1 MIGDDIL
8 ADSFKFFL
16 LQKNNV
22 EKLLVA
28 VNIIVQDPV
37 CVCDVYSYSQNL
49 RFAFILVAIQ
59 NGHLCPV

>member
-1 MIGDDIL
+1 MIDDDIL

-37 CVCDVYSYSQNL
+37 CVCVMCIPTARTCDLPSSW
-49 RFAFILVAIQ
+49 
-59 NGHLCPV
+59 